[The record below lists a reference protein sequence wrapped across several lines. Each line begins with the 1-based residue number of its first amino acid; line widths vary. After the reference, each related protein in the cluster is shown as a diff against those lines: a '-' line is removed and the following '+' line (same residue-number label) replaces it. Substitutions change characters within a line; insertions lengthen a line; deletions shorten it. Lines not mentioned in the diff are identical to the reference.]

1 MARVT
6 IRIFTHPRS
15 VFEQHSFLVG
25 NEQGGLTEQIGVV
38 PIDLNHT
45 TLTMLRQLIE
55 ATNDRGMLRR
65 TVLYQELLSVSN
77 SLPNPYGYS
86 GVEKAHYR
94 FGIMANPDEM
104 VPTLIPQDLEDELLV
119 SKAYPSLVDFDV
131 IIIPQSQIAPDGS
144 LEGSTAGFSVSV
156 GTIET
161 VQTIS
166 ASQDGAAP
174 AAIEGAP
181 SIGTPALPSSPIV
194 HRKSPG
200 S

>member
-156 GTIET
+156 GTIE
-161 VQTIS
+161 V
-166 ASQDGAAP
+166 
-174 AAIEGAP
+174 
-181 SIGTPALPSSPIV
+181 
-194 HRKSPG
+194 G

>member
-131 IIIPQSQIAPDGS
+131 IIIPQ
-144 LEGSTAGFSVSV
+144 VS
-156 GTIET
+156 G
-161 VQTIS
+161 
-166 ASQDGAAP
+166 
-174 AAIEGAP
+174 
-181 SIGTPALPSSPIV
+181 
-194 HRKSPG
+194 
-200 S
+200 

>member
-38 PIDLNHT
+38 PIDMNHT
-45 TLTMLRQLIE
+45 TLLMLRQLIE

-94 FGIMANPDEM
+94 FGIMASPDES
-104 VPTLIPQDLEDELLV
+104 VPTLIPQDLEEELLV
-119 SKAYPSLVDFDV
+119 SKVRC
-131 IIIPQSQIAPDGS
+131 
-144 LEGSTAGFSVSV
+144 
-156 GTIET
+156 
-161 VQTIS
+161 
-166 ASQDGAAP
+166 
-174 AAIEGAP
+174 
-181 SIGTPALPSSPIV
+181 SS
-194 HRKSPG
+194 
-200 S
+200 